1 LVDGGGSS
9 KTVNSDAGFTA
20 STNSCKFAI
29 APRAGIPGRFFPGD
43 IFFGNRSA
51 VLHPSSNTLQISRGM
66 SRLEGKVLVAQGGG
80 PTAVINQSIVGVTLE
95 ARKFTQVK
103 AVYGAIHGVQGILKE
118 DFLDLTRETTH
129 NLEQVAETPSSAL
142 LSTRD
147 KPDEEYCA
155 RMFKVMRKHDIRY
168 FFYVGGNDSS
178 DTVRIVNRHAEEAG
192 YDFRAVH
199 IPKTIDNDL
208 LLNDHCPGFGSAAR
222 FVTQAFIGLNLD
234 NRALSGVLIGVV
246 MGRHAGFLTAS
257 SSLARKYFDE
267 GPHLIYLPE
276 RPFSTDKFLADVDRV
291 YKEHGLC
298 MVAVSEGIQDEHGT
312 AIAQTLSSSVER
324 DAHGNIQL
332 SGSGIVGD
340 LLADR
345 VKKKLNIKRVRA
357 DTFGYL
363 QRSFLG
369 VVSDRDAH
377 EAREVGEIA
386 VQYAMWDNVD
396 GSVVIRRPVL
406 NYSVSYDLVP
416 LADVAGKTRTMPDE
430 FINSEANGVTID
442 FYNYCRPLIGAS
454 VPTHHRLRAPRV
466 PKLPD

>member
-1 LVDGGGSS
+1 
-9 KTVNSDAGFTA
+9 
-20 STNSCKFAI
+20 
-29 APRAGIPGRFFPGD
+29 
-43 IFFGNRSA
+43 
-51 VLHPSSNTLQISRGM
+51 M

-80 PTAVINQSIVGVTLE
+80 PTAVINQSVVGVTLE

-103 AVYGAIHGVQGILKE
+103 AVYGAIHGVQGIVKE

-129 NLEQVAETPSSAL
+129 NLEQVARTPSSAL

-147 KPDEEYCA
+147 KPDDEYCA
-155 RMFKVMRKHDIRY
+155 RMFKVMQKHDVRY

-178 DTVRIVNRHAEEAG
+178 DTVRIVNQHAEEAR
-192 YDFRAVH
+192 YEFRAIH
-199 IPKTIDNDL
+199 IPKTIDNDI

-234 NRALSGVLIGVV
+234 NRALSGVLIGVI

-257 SSLARKYFDE
+257 SSLARKYLDE
-267 GPHLIYLPE
+267 GPHLVYLPE
-276 RPFSTDKFLADVDRV
+276 RPFSTERFIADVDRV

-298 MVAVSEGIQDEHGT
+298 TVAVSEGIQDEKGT
-312 AIAQTLSSSVER
+312 PIALTLSSNAER
-324 DAHGNIQL
+324 DAHGNVQL
-332 SGSGIVGD
+332 SGTGVVGD
-340 LLADR
+340 LLADQI
-345 VKKKLNIKRVRA
+345 KSKLKIKRVRA

-396 GSVVIRRPVL
+396 GSVVIRRPVM

-416 LADVAGKTRTMPDE
+416 LESVAGKTRVMPDE
-430 FINSEANGVTID
+430 FINAEGDGVTTA

-454 VPTHHRLRAPRV
+454 VPEPHRLRAPRV
-466 PKLPD
+466 PALPD